1 MLNDVFPRRGSCIV
15 WYVDG
20 CVGENSCMW
29 SGWYGVVFA
38 RCVCAIFE
46 VMFVGDI
53 NEVDIV
59 RAGA

>member
-1 MLNDVFPRRGSCIV
+1 MYRLVCGWLCR
-15 WYVDG
+15 
-20 CVGENSCMW
+20 ENSCMW

-46 VMFVGDI
+46 VMFVVGDI
-53 NEVDIV
+53 NEVNNV